1 MFCVARHKAYFG
13 LSAAMEI
20 PDLVGTVED
29 PDLPFSCISVLK
41 KYNEKDAT
49 YKMFSRQSMSDTL
62 LDSIF
67 R

>member
-1 MFCVARHKAYFG
+1 MHKAYFG
-13 LSAAMEI
+13 LKVVTKI

-29 PDLPFSCISVLK
+29 PSLPFSCVAVLK
-41 KYNEKDAT
+41 KHNEKEST
-49 YKMFSRQSMSDTL
+49 YKLFSRQPMEDTL

>member
-1 MFCVARHKAYFG
+1 VHKAYFG
-13 LSAAMEI
+13 LKAVTKI

-29 PDLPFSCISVLK
+29 PSLPFSCIAVLK
-41 KYNEKDAT
+41 KHNEKEST
-49 YKMFSRQSMSDTL
+49 YKLFSRQPMEDTL

>member
-1 MFCVARHKAYFG
+1 VTK
-13 LSAAMEI
+13 I

-29 PDLPFSCISVLK
+29 PSLPFSCIAVLK
-41 KYNEKDAT
+41 KHNEKEST
-49 YKMFSRQSMSDTL
+49 YKLFSRQPMEDTL